1 MRILFAIKSLEN
13 PGGGAERVFADVI
26 REIDARK
33 HKVKILTF
41 DKKNHET
48 FYKIDKG
55 VDRIS
60 IGIGDVSKP
69 SGMVETIRRVLAI
82 RSEVLRQQPNVVV
95 GFMHSMFIPLSI
107 ALIGTGIPVVG
118 SEHIVREHY
127 RGKMSQWVLLCASSI
142 WIEKMTAVSDQAKA
156 SYPGFIRR
164 KMSIIP
170 NPVSINVRKKADV
183 LASGKRKVL
192 LAVGSLRKQKNF
204 LTLIEAFRKVVD
216 SCPEWDLRIVGE
228 GEERE
233 ALTRRISELGLGGR
247 VVLPGATNDIRA
259 EYENAQLYVNASLYE
274 SQGLTTVEAIVH
286 GLPAIGFEDCPGTN
300 EIIQN
305 NFNGILVP
313 ANIDTVST
321 LAVELIRMMG
331 GDKLRVRMGKA
342 GLGKYVIPA
351 PEVVIQKWI
360 TLLKSISAAPN

>member
-1 MRILFAIKSLEN
+1 
-13 PGGGAERVFADVI
+13 
-26 REIDARK
+26 
-33 HKVKILTF
+33 
-41 DKKNHET
+41 
-48 FYKIDKG
+48 
-55 VDRIS
+55 
-60 IGIGDVSKP
+60 
-69 SGMVETIRRVLAI
+69 
-82 RSEVLRQQPNVVV
+82 
-95 GFMHSMFIPLSI
+95 
-107 ALIGTGIPVVG
+107 
-118 SEHIVREHY
+118 
-127 RGKMSQWVLLCASSI
+127 
-142 WIEKMTAVSDQAKA
+142 
-156 SYPGFIRR
+156 
-164 KMSIIP
+164 MSIIL
-170 NPVSINVRKKADV
+170 NPVSIKFRKKADV
-183 LASGKRKVL
+183 LASGKRKLL